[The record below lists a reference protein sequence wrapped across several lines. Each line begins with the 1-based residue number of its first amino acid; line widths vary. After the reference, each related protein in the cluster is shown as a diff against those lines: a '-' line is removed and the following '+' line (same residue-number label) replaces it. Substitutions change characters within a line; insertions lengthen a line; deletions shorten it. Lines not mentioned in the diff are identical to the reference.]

1 MNYTIQNKYLK
12 ATISDIGAE
21 LRELYDTDG
30 LNRMHTP
37 TNDTWN
43 RVSPILFPQVS
54 RIINSEYKVDGKTYN
69 MTTHGFVRDAL
80 FDVVEYREDKI
91 ILSYS
96 FNEETLKMYPYEF
109 TLEVTYELIDNKL
122 NVLFKVINPM
132 DKKLLY
138 MLGGH
143 PAFKVPLYKDEKYS
157 HYSLAFERDEEVRQ
171 MILVNNF
178 LANNYEEVKIDKP
191 IKLEHSLFTNDAL
204 IFKDLKSTYV
214 DLVSSN
220 HNKKIRFYFSDFK
233 ILAIWSK
240 VEENCDFVCLEPW
253 NGIQENFVIDHE
265 KMGVLEV
272 ENNSFT
278 THKFTI
284 EII

>member
-12 ATISDIGAE
+12 ATIATKGAE
-21 LRELYDTDG
+21 LRELYDSDG

-54 RIINSEYKVDGKTYN
+54 RIINGEYKVDGKTYN
-69 MTTHGFVRDAL
+69 MTTHGFVRDAI
-80 FDVVEYREDKI
+80 FSVVEYSEDKI

-143 PAFKVPLYKDEKYS
+143 PAFKVPLYNDEKYS
-157 HYSLAFERDEEVRQ
+157 HYFLAFEKEEEARQ

-178 LANNYEEVKIDKP
+178 LANNYEEVKINKP
-191 IKLEHSLFTNDAL
+191 IKLDHNLFSNDAL

-214 DLVSSN
+214 DLISSN
-220 HNKKIRFYFSDFK
+220 HDKKIRFYFSDFK

-253 NGIQENFVIDHE
+253 NGIQENFVAEHSQ
-265 KMGVLEV
+265 MGVLEV
-272 ENNSFT
+272 ENNSFN
-278 THKFTI
+278 THQYTI
-284 EII
+284 EVI

>member
-12 ATISDIGAE
+12 AIISSKGAE

-54 RIINSEYKVDGKTYN
+54 RIINGEYKVDGKLYN
-69 MTTHGFVRDAL
+69 MTTHGFVRDAI
-80 FDVVEYREDKI
+80 FNVVECCDDKLT
-91 ILSYS
+91 LSYS

-109 TLEVTYELIDNKL
+109 ILEVTYELIDNKL

-132 DKKLLY
+132 NKKLLY

-143 PAFKVPLYKDEKYS
+143 PAFKVPLYNDEKYCD
-157 HYSLAFERDEEVRQ
+157 YSLTFEKEEEVRQ

-178 LANNYEEVKIDKP
+178 LANNYKKVKIDKP
-191 IKLEHSLFTNDAL
+191 IKLDHNLFCDDAL
-204 IFKDLKSTYV
+204 IFKDLKSNYV
-214 DLVSSN
+214 DLISSN
-220 HNKKIRFYFSDFK
+220 HDKKIRFYFSDFK

-240 VEENCDFVCLEPW
+240 VKENCDFVCLEPW
-253 NGIQENFVIDHE
+253 NGIQENFVAEHSQ
-265 KMGVLEV
+265 MGVLEV
-272 ENNSFT
+272 GNNSFN

-284 EII
+284 EVI

>member
-12 ATISDIGAE
+12 AIISSKGAE

-54 RIINSEYKVDGKTYN
+54 RIINGEYKVDGKLYN
-69 MTTHGFVRDAL
+69 MTTHGFVRDAI
-80 FDVVEYREDKI
+80 FNVVEHNDNKI
-91 ILSYS
+91 TLSYS

-109 TLEVTYELIDNKL
+109 ILEITYELIDNKL

-132 DKKLLY
+132 NKKLLY

-143 PAFKVPLYKDEKYS
+143 PAFKVPLYNDEKYS
-157 HYSLAFERDEEVRQ
+157 DYSLTFERYEEVRQ

-191 IKLEHSLFTNDAL
+191 IKLEHSLFSDDAL
-204 IFKDLKSTYV
+204 IFKDLKSNYV
-214 DLVSSN
+214 DLISGN
-220 HNKKIRFYFSDFK
+220 HDKKIRFYFSDFK

-240 VEENCDFVCLEPW
+240 VEENCNFVCLEPW
-253 NGIQENFVIDHE
+253 NGIQKNFVAEHSQ
-265 KMGVLEV
+265 MGVLEV

-278 THKFTI
+278 THQFTI
-284 EII
+284 EVI

>member
-12 ATISDIGAE
+12 ATIATKGAE
-21 LRELYDTDG
+21 LRELYDSDG

-54 RIINSEYKVDGKTYN
+54 RIINGEYKVDGKLYN
-69 MTTHGFVRDAL
+69 MTTHGFVRDAI
-80 FDVVEYREDKI
+80 FNVVECCDDKLT
-91 ILSYS
+91 LSYS

-109 TLEVTYELIDNKL
+109 ILEVTYELIDNKL

-132 DKKLLY
+132 NKKLLY

-143 PAFKVPLYKDEKYS
+143 PAFKVPLYNDEKYCD
-157 HYSLAFERDEEVRQ
+157 YSLTFEKEEEVRQ

-204 IFKDLKSTYV
+204 IFKDLKSNYV

-240 VEENCDFVCLEPW
+240 LEENCDFVCLEPW
-253 NGIQENFVIDHE
+253 NGIQENFVAEHSQ
-265 KMGVLEV
+265 MGVLEV

-284 EII
+284 EVI

>member
-1 MNYTIQNKYLK
+1 MQ
-12 ATISDIGAE
+12 
-21 LRELYDTDG
+21 
-30 LNRMHTP
+30 
-37 TNDTWN
+37 
-43 RVSPILFPQVS
+43 
-54 RIINSEYKVDGKTYN
+54 
-69 MTTHGFVRDAL
+69 
-80 FDVVEYREDKI
+80 
-91 ILSYS
+91 
-96 FNEETLKMYPYEF
+96 
-109 TLEVTYELIDNKL
+109 
-122 NVLFKVINPM
+122 
-132 DKKLLY
+132 
-138 MLGGH
+138 
-143 PAFKVPLYKDEKYS
+143 
-157 HYSLAFERDEEVRQ
+157 
-171 MILVNNF
+171 
-178 LANNYEEVKIDKP
+178 NYEEVKIDKP

>member
-12 ATISDIGAE
+12 ATINTKGAE

-54 RIINSEYKVDGKTYN
+54 RIINGEYKVDGKTYN
-69 MTTHGFVRDAL
+69 MTTHGFVRDAI
-80 FDVVEYREDKI
+80 FNVVEHTNDKI
-91 ILSYS
+91 TLSYS
-96 FNEETLKMYPYEF
+96 YNEETLKMYPYEF
-109 TLEVTYELIDNKL
+109 ILEITYELIDNKL

-143 PAFKVPLYKDEKYS
+143 PAFKVPLYCNEKYCD
-157 HYSLAFERDEEVRQ
+157 YSLVFEKEEEVRQ

-178 LANNYEEVKIDKP
+178 LANNYEEVKINKP
-191 IKLEHSLFTNDAL
+191 IKLDHNLFSDDAL
-204 IFKDLKSTYV
+204 IFKDLKSNYV
-214 DLVSSN
+214 DLISSN
-220 HNKKIRFYFSDFK
+220 HDKKIRFYFSDFK
-233 ILAIWSK
+233 IIAIWSK
-240 VEENCDFVCLEPW
+240 VEENCDFVCLEPL

-265 KMGVLEV
+265 EMGVLEV
-272 ENNSFT
+272 ENNSLN